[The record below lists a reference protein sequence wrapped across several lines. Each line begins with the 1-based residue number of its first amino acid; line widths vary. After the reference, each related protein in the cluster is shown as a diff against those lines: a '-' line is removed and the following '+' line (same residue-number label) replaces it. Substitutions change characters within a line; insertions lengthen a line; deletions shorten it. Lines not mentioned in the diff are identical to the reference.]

1 MSNYLVC
8 PRTGLKVDHP
18 IILHIDENY
27 RVSTLKSL
35 NTDEY
40 YQRNMSL
47 LTQHESDNNL
57 I

>member
-35 NTDEY
+35 NTVEY
-40 YQRNMSL
+40 YQQNMAL
-47 LTQHESDNNL
+47 LTQQRDNNL